1 MYSINTYKQNRNI
14 KFVSVEA
21 QEEREYSRE
30 NSHTPTS
37 VNGHTSSNAT
47 SSTSNDTSVNSSS
60 NDSHL
65 SEDCLN
71 DDDLSSSDSNNT
83 NSSNSSSTNSSFN
96 STTTAEAISTYLFEE
111 ICSRICETTPTEYVS
126 VSNSHMSGFSNANT
140 NEYNLLENSCVKKYQ
155 RDDLNDS
162 NTSTDDSDTS
172 ASITDLINNMYSSK
186 TSFTEYYVIYEKHFS
201 G

>member
-1 MYSINTYKQNRNI
+1 M
-14 KFVSVEA
+14 
-21 QEEREYSRE
+21 
-30 NSHTPTS
+30 
-37 VNGHTSSNAT
+37 
-47 SSTSNDTSVNSSS
+47 
-60 NDSHL
+60 NDSVLNDSAL
-65 SEDCLN
+65 SENTLN
-71 DDDLSSSDSNNT
+71 DDDLSSNTNSNNT
-83 NSSNSSSTNSSFN
+83 SSNTSFNSSFN
-96 STTTAEAISTYLFEE
+96 TTTTAEAISTYLFEE
-111 ICSRICETTPTEYVS
+111 MCSRICETTPTEYVS

>member
-111 ICSRICETTPTEYVS
+111 MCSRICETTPTEYVS

>member
-1 MYSINTYKQNRNI
+1 M
-14 KFVSVEA
+14 
-21 QEEREYSRE
+21 
-30 NSHTPTS
+30 
-37 VNGHTSSNAT
+37 

-65 SEDCLN
+65 SEYCLN
-71 DDDLSSSDSNNT
+71 DDDLSSNT
-83 NSSNSSSTNSSFN
+83 NSSNTNSNDTNSTNSSFN

-111 ICSRICETTPTEYVS
+111 MCSRICETTPTEYVS
-126 VSNSHMSGFSNANT
+126 VSNSRMSGFSNANT

-162 NTSTDDSDTS
+162 DTSTDDST

-186 TSFTEYYVIYEKHFS
+186 TSFTEYYVIWEKHFS